1 MTQEEKDI
9 KAAEIVVRNSYL
21 RCLYGDKQLGYV
33 FFAGMN
39 YGRTNEMPESLLDDN
54 DFINGT

>member
-21 RCLYGDKQLGYV
+21 KCLYGGKQLAYV
-33 FFAGMN
+33 FFYGMN

-54 DFINGT
+54 DFINGK